1 MKLNRPELKMLI
13 KECLIE
19 ILADGLSHS
28 STQIN
33 ESRSQEQ
40 SNKHSLVQATSNQSY
55 PRGEHPTDKISFL
68 PKKMSA
74 ANDDDKIQKNNLANA
89 AKSIASNPM
98 IAEMLA
104 DTAMRSSRDSLRES
118 SSAIPSHEQMI
129 MGSGDNIAKKM
140 FMSDPTDI
148 FSESSSK
155 WAALAFAEKK
165 VGV

>member
-19 ILADGLSHS
+19 ILADGLSRS

-74 ANDDDKIQKNNLANA
+74 ANDDKIQKNNLANA

>member
-19 ILADGLSHS
+19 ILADGLSRS

-40 SNKHSLVQATSNQSY
+40 RNKHSLVQATSNQSY

-74 ANDDDKIQKNNLANA
+74 VNDDKIQKNNLANA

>member
-40 SNKHSLVQATSNQSY
+40 SNKHSLVQATSNQYY

-74 ANDDDKIQKNNLANA
+74 ANDDKIQKNNLANA